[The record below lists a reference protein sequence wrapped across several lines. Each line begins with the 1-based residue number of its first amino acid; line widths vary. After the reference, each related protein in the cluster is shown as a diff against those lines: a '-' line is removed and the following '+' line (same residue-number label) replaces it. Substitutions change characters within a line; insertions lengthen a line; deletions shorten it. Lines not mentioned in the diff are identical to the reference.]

1 MTERPSLPIS
11 QLCVCL
17 CVCVLV
23 CLCACVLV
31 SLCACALPVSCVCVC
46 VCVFVCARG
55 GVTALPLH
63 VCGDAAIFQI
73 PSTIVLQYA
82 RVMTSHLARYVAAA
96 AALAGGGGLDLVI
109 EGRADTNH
117 AADMAS

>member
-1 MTERPSLPIS
+1 M
-11 QLCVCL
+11 
-17 CVCVLV
+17 
-23 CLCACVLV
+23 
-31 SLCACALPVSCVCVC
+31 PVSCVCVC